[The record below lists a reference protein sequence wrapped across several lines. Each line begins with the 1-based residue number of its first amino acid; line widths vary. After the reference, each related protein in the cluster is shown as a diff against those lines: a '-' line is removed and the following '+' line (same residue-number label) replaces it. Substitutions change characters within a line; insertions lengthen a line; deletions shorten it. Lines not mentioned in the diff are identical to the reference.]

1 MWNRRKLLFTECQI
15 INVEEMVELEDYNLE
30 TTAVKTWSTKN
41 TNGY

>member
-1 MWNRRKLLFTECQI
+1 MWSRGKLLFTGQI

-41 TNGY
+41 MNGY